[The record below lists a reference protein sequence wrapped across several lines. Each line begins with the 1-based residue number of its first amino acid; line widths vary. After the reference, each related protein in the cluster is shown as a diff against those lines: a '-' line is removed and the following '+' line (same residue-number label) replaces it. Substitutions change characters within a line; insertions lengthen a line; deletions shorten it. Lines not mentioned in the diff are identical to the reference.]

1 MLGNTRSW
9 RALIF
14 CAVLGGVIG
23 CFSDSTPSEPS
34 APGLEP
40 ALVSTGS
47 ARLVTCSRQSAR
59 VVSKTID
66 KYGGNL
72 TLNGHQLSVPPGALS
87 QAVTIT
93 MSAPVDTIRTVQLS
107 PEGLTFNPLAQPTL
121 SMNYVGCNQAVTG
134 IAYVGNDLKLL
145 AFLAS
150 TVDASKGWTSTRLAH
165 FSRYAVH
172 Y

>member
-1 MLGNTRSW
+1 MRGNTRSW
-9 RALIF
+9 RSLIF
-14 CAVLGGVIG
+14 CAVLGSAIG

-47 ARLVTCSRQSAR
+47 ARLATCSRQSAR
-59 VVSKTID
+59 VVSRTID
-66 KYGGNL
+66 KYGGSL
-72 TLNGHQLSVPPGALS
+72 TLNGHQLYVPPGALS

-121 SMNYVGCNQAVTG
+121 YMNYTGCKQAVTG
-134 IAYVGNDLKLL
+134 IAYVGDDLRLL
-145 AFLAS
+145 EFLAS
-150 TVDASKGWTSTRLAH
+150 AVDGTRGWTSARLRH